1 MNNNKLNKNL
11 NKNNIIIQINNNN
24 KIQNIE
30 KFVSNKKNNLIINVK
45 NLIKYHNVYIDIY
58 TKLIKYNN
66 TLNDIIKN
74 FSDIIEKKNS
84 KNFDIILK
92 DNKLD
97 INLHNE
103 TFISIRKQDIENTDI
118 NKFNNLYQNIDEEN
132 IFEIL
137 NDNNN
142 IINDQE
148 KNIEIKIIDKLKNI
162 LNDIINI
169 NNLNN
174 EINNIYIYL
183 EKIFINI
190 NTSHINIIKLIE
202 YTKNNNNEIYNKLSS
217 LYNKINN
224 NNHKFKLFY
233 DLINI
238 K

>member
-11 NKNNIIIQINNNN
+11 NKNNIIIQLNNIN

-103 TFISIRKQDIENTDI
+103 TFISIRK
-118 NKFNNLYQNIDEEN
+118 
-132 IFEIL
+132 
-137 NDNNN
+137 
-142 IINDQE
+142 
-148 KNIEIKIIDKLKNI
+148 
-162 LNDIINI
+162 
-169 NNLNN
+169 
-174 EINNIYIYL
+174 
-183 EKIFINI
+183 
-190 NTSHINIIKLIE
+190 
-202 YTKNNNNEIYNKLSS
+202 
-217 LYNKINN
+217 
-224 NNHKFKLFY
+224 
-233 DLINI
+233 
-238 K
+238 